1 MKRSFRF
8 SHHILCAVLLSVF
21 GLGAPSLA
29 AQDASG
35 PGASDPKLVAEIEA
49 YFAAAPQA
57 PLESM
62 TYLYDV
68 EKGFVWYPDNYDEA
82 LTSEAQLREIAGRYA
97 AGFEKSDV
105 EKKVIFARDLGNG
118 YVSAATWN
126 RGTRKVKD
134 RAPRYNEW
142 RSAYV
147 LRRVGN
153 SFKIAQQTDGLPGM
167 LVLIPKL
174 YERSAEAWDA
184 REKKKP

>member
-1 MKRSFRF
+1 MKNMKTNWARL
-8 SHHILCAVLLSVF
+8 ICVF
-21 GLGAPSLA
+21 GFLYASASA
-29 AQDASG
+29 ADTSG
-35 PGASDPKLVAEIEA
+35 PGASDPKLVAELEA

-57 PLESM
+57 PLQAM
-62 TYLYDV
+62 TYFYDI
-68 EKGFVWYPDNYDEA
+68 EKGFVWFPDNYDEA

-105 EKKVIFARDLGNG
+105 ERVIVFARDLGNG

-147 LRRVGN
+147 LRRDGDT
-153 SFKIAQQTDGLPGM
+153 FKVAQQTDGLPGM

-184 REKKKP
+184 REKKAP

>member
-1 MKRSFRF
+1 MKNMKLMFARMVCVIGF
-8 SHHILCAVLLSVF
+8 LV
-21 GLGAPSLA
+21 APPSA
-29 AQDASG
+29 ADSRG
-35 PGASDPKLVAEIEA
+35 PGDSDPKLVAELEA
-49 YFAAAPQA
+49 YFAATPQD
-57 PLESM
+57 PLQAM
-62 TYLYDV
+62 AYTFDI
-68 EKGFVWYPDNYDEA
+68 EKGFVWFPDNYDEA
-82 LTSEAQLREIAGRYA
+82 LTNEAQLREIAGRYA

-147 LRRVGN
+147 LRRDGK
-153 SFKIAQQTDGLPGM
+153 SFKVAQQTDGLPGM